1 VRLAAQLL
9 PLYHGVELVRPLVA
23 GQWPSQWPLHLGVL
37 VLYAALACGAAI
49 LIARRRFS
57 A

>member
-1 VRLAAQLL
+1 VHAVAQAL

-23 GQWPSQWPLHLGVL
+23 GRWPSQVLIHLAVLLAYAGVG
-37 VLYAALACGAAI
+37 YAIAI
-49 LIARRRFS
+49 MYARRRFS